1 MPQLTFT
8 WIPLVPTPPVE
19 PNAEQPLAEPTAPV
33 TAEPAAPSAE
43 EPQAA
48 PVTEGPVTNTPVL
61 VTPSTTPAGDD
72 NNELPSWATALLI
85 VFGVLIAVLLIVVI
99 VMCVK
104 NKRRASYNT
113 V

>member
-1 MPQLTFT
+1 MN
-8 WIPLVPTPPVE
+8 E

-33 TAEPAAPSAE
+33 AAEPAAPSAE
-43 EPQAA
+43 EPQAV
-48 PVTEGPVTNTPVL
+48 PMTEGPVTNTPVL
-61 VTPSTTPAGDD
+61 VTPSTTPAGDE

-85 VFGVLIAVLLIVVI
+85 VFGLLIGVLLIVVI

-104 NKRRASYNT
+104 NKRRATYNT